1 MKVLV
6 AKAPTP
12 SGWSRFHRDAGCP
25 GLRKGEVTHGAE
37 YVAVELADLP
47 DKVLPCQFECCF
59 PGYETAAD
67 LTARVHSRPV
77 SRPVTGIRV
86 GQEVEYRELGES
98 ETKRWRIVPGA
109 ANPDEGELSANT
121 PIARA
126 LIGREPGEVV
136 DIALPSRVMRVEI
149 GRVRS

>member
-6 AKAPTP
+6 AKAPTS

-59 PGYETAAD
+59 PGHETAAD
-67 LTARVHSRPV
+67 LTSRVHSRPAA
-77 SRPVTGIRV
+77 RPATGIRI
-86 GQEVEYRELGES
+86 GHEVEYRELGGS
-98 ETKRWRIVPGA
+98 ETEMWRIVRGA
-109 ANPDEGELSANT
+109 ANLNEGELSANT

-136 DIALPSRVMRVEI
+136 DIALPNRVVRVEI